1 MFKVL
6 LMPRRIPILLLL
18 LNFIGSAIAI
28 ASVSPD
34 SARQKINAIRIES
47 EIELTGKLSDPRWN
61 LAQPVQI
68 GFEVTPG
75 ENTPASQKTSVR
87 ILYTAEYAYLGFD
100 CKDTNPS
107 SIRAHITDRD
117 KIFDDDYVGII
128 LDTYGDYQRAYE
140 FMVNPYGIQ
149 ADLMRVGGNEDDS
162 FDTVW
167 KSAASISDS
176 GWSAILAIPFKSL
189 RFPSTREQTWV
200 ALLFRNIPRTS
211 REQIS
216 WTPYDRNNPCFL
228 CQGGMIVGIAEVQST
243 NSVELLPY
251 VVGQQRG
258 ALRDESDPSTAF
270 ENGKVSGRIG
280 GGIRYS
286 PSPDL
291 SVEAVVNPDF
301 SQVESDAT
309 QISVNSTFALNYPE
323 KRPFFLYGADLFKN
337 QTGIFYSRTINNPLG
352 AARVIGKSGS
362 LSFGY
367 LAASDRNTPY
377 IVPGEES
384 SDFISTNLDSFS
396 NVARARY
403 DFGNETYVGGIVT
416 TRNTSTAHNYVGG
429 VDWNVRF
436 LSNYAFTG
444 ELFYSETKEVNDLS
458 LLSSTMEF
466 GSTGHDA
473 AFNGEQYGGAA
484 YLLSLRRDARDYS
497 VAMQYM
503 DRTPTFQAQDGFVP
517 NNNTRMLFLQQQY
530 TFYPNDALLDN
541 WAIEGNAGL
550 HFNHDGIRK
559 EKWFVPGIFAQLKN
573 QINVTVTY
581 FAVNDELFGG
591 VQFNNINRTQI
602 DVQARPSSALTL
614 TFDGSFGRFIRR
626 SDSPDMGRG
635 HNISLTATLRPT
647 SRLQVDLSYSR
658 ARLSSV
664 ASGVLFFDG
673 YISRVMGIYQF
684 TPEIFLRVIGQ
695 YDQFNKAIDFYPL
708 LSYKLNPFTI
718 FYAGSTYDL
727 SDFGSPFGVKQTARQ
742 YFLKLQY
749 LLRS

>member
-1 MFKVL
+1 MYKVL

-18 LNFIGSAIAI
+18 LNFIGSAISI
-28 ASVSPD
+28 ASISPD

>member
-1 MFKVL
+1 
-6 LMPRRIPILLLL
+6 
-18 LNFIGSAIAI
+18 
-28 ASVSPD
+28 
-34 SARQKINAIRIES
+34 
-47 EIELTGKLSDPRWN
+47 
-61 LAQPVQI
+61 
-68 GFEVTPG
+68 
-75 ENTPASQKTSVR
+75 
-87 ILYTAEYAYLGFD
+87 
-100 CKDTNPS
+100 
-107 SIRAHITDRD
+107 
-117 KIFDDDYVGII
+117 
-128 LDTYGDYQRAYE
+128 
-140 FMVNPYGIQ
+140 
-149 ADLMRVGGNEDDS
+149 
-162 FDTVW
+162 
-167 KSAASISDS
+167 
-176 GWSAILAIPFKSL
+176 
-189 RFPSTREQTWV
+189 
-200 ALLFRNIPRTS
+200 
-211 REQIS
+211 
-216 WTPYDRNNPCFL
+216 
-228 CQGGMIVGIAEVQST
+228 MIVGIAEVQST

-444 ELFYSETKEVNDLS
+444 ELFYSDTKEVNDLS

>member
-1 MFKVL
+1 
-6 LMPRRIPILLLL
+6 MPRRIPILLLL

-189 RFPSTREQTWV
+189 RFPSTREQNWV

-444 ELFYSETKEVNDLS
+444 ELFYSDTKEVNDLS